1 MKGRQKALFSEFFFC
16 VDDLIVGSWGVVEWG
31 RKSYLGPAEIE
42 SFVYCFRKNPEE
54 QGEHLAA
61 QPLWFCCWSRELGG
75 EVSPRFPFVTQ
86 GGLRASPQTYRKWG
100 SVI

>member
-42 SFVYCFRKNPEE
+42 SFVYCFRKNLGESKGSISPSSLYGSGVD
-54 QGEHLAA
+54 QG
-61 QPLWFCCWSRELGG
+61 S
-75 EVSPRFPFVTQ
+75 
-86 GGLRASPQTYRKWG
+86 
-100 SVI
+100 